1 MCFSGFDLL
10 VGIPI
15 TVFYLYLQAKILY
28 PFPGLRQEHYQFSQ
42 ILQLPAAVWRSST
55 LSELNFELNRWIM
68 VWVAFVFFGIFGFT
82 EESRN
87 NYQAI
92 LQSVVRVFTMITGIK
107 SRPSSTKAEECVYF
121 FFPFPSFSVLLY
133 IFRLK
138 FKAATR
144 ELDSINS
151 SMNSSMNSSIV

>member
-1 MCFSGFDLL
+1 MCFSAFDLL

-15 TVFYLYLQAKILY
+15 TVFYLCLEVMRLY

-42 ILQLPAAVWRSST
+42 IVQFPAAVWRSST
-55 LSELNFELNRWIM
+55 LSELGLELNRWIM
-68 VWVAFVFFGIFGFT
+68 VWGAFVFFAIFGFT

-87 NYQAI
+87 NYQVI
-92 LQSVVRVFTMITGIK
+92 LQSVVRVFMTMTGIK
-107 SRPSSTKAEECVYF
+107 SRPSSTKAEECVY

-151 SMNSSMNSSIV
+151 SVV